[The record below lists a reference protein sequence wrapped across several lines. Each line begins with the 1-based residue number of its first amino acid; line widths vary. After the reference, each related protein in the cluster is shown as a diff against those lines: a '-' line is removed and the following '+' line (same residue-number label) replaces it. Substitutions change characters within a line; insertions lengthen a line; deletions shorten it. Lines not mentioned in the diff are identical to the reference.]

1 MADNVAARGSSPY
14 PSDMSRRSM
23 QTPHSAGRG
32 AGHRAGVQAGH
43 RPFRA
48 AAPVAPRLAIL
59 AALAGTAAAIF
70 PQASR
75 AEARDGRAGPKA
87 AHATTAL
94 PIPSD
99 TVLRITFLDVGQGD
113 AVLLQAPEGE
123 TALVDAGPGDVVP
136 LLREIGVERIDLLVA
151 THPHAD
157 HIGGM
162 AGVIQSMP
170 VRFYMDNGQ
179 AHTTATYARLM
190 AALDSRPGIT
200 YLEAVPRTIS
210 LGSAEIEVLPLL
222 PRGTTDHNNRSVAL
236 VVRFGDF
243 RALLSGDSEVR
254 QLTHLVGQGA
264 VPAVTLLK
272 APHHGSDNG
281 FTWAFLEAARPEV
294 VVISV
299 GRNGYG
305 HPRPAALRAFAG
317 MGATVLRTDLE
328 GHVAILGRNNGGYS
342 VARGEQV
349 ASGRGSGW
357 GRAQAG
363 DAPGAVVEDAVVGAG
378 AAAAGSASA
387 VGRWLR
393 LSVHADAPGND
404 NRNPNGE
411 YAVLDN
417 RQASDLAIGG
427 WMLCDAAN
435 HCFRFPPGAVLRA
448 GGRVVVHTGS
458 GRSDGERYY
467 MGRGRAVWNND
478 GDTAT
483 LTDEAGA
490 TVLVFRY

>member
-1 MADNVAARGSSPY
+1 M
-14 PSDMSRRSM
+14 
-23 QTPHSAGRG
+23 AGREG
-32 AGHRAGVQAGH
+32 
-43 RPFRA
+43 PEA
-48 AAPVAPRLAIL
+48 ADAT
-59 AALAGTAAAIF
+59 AAL
-70 PQASR
+70 P
-75 AEARDGRAGPKA
+75 
-87 AHATTAL
+87 L
-94 PIPSD
+94 PSD
-99 TVLRITFLDVGQGD
+99 TVLRVTFLDVGQGD
-113 AVLLQAPEGE
+113 AVLLQAPEGQ
-123 TALVDAGPGDVVP
+123 TALVDAGRGNVVP
-136 LLREIGVERIDLLVA
+136 LLREMGVEEIDLLVA

-162 AGVIQSMP
+162 AGVIQAMP

-179 AHTTATYARLM
+179 THTTATYARLM
-190 AALDSRPGIT
+190 AALDARPGIT

-243 RALLSGDSEVR
+243 RAWLSGDSEVR
-254 QLTHLVGQGA
+254 QLTHLVGQGV
-264 VPAVTLLK
+264 VPALTLLK

-281 FTWAFLEAARPEV
+281 FTWRFLEAARPEV
-294 VVISV
+294 VVVSV

-317 MGATVLRTDLE
+317 VGATVLRTDQE
-328 GHVAILGRNNGGYS
+328 GHVAILGRQDGAYS

-349 ASGRGSGW
+349 ASGRGPGG
-357 GRAQAG
+357 GRARVG
-363 DAPGAVVEDAVVGAG
+363 DAAGAVVEDAVVGAG
-378 AAAAGSASA
+378 AAAVAGSASA
-387 VGRWLR
+387 PGRGLR

-411 YAVLDN
+411 YAVLEN
-417 RQASDLAIGG
+417 PQGSDLAIGG

-435 HCFRFPPGAVLRA
+435 HCFRFPPGAVVAA

-458 GRSDGERYY
+458 GRSGGTRYF
-467 MGRGRAVWNND
+467 MGRGRAVWNNN

-483 LTDEAGA
+483 LTDATGS

>member
-1 MADNVAARGSSPY
+1 
-14 PSDMSRRSM
+14 M
-23 QTPHSAGRG
+23 QTPGRIG
-32 AGHRAGVQAGH
+32 REGRRVPVAAAAAVILGLLAAAATAALSQAPRAGLQAGNTAG
-43 RPFRA
+43 P
-48 AAPVAPRLAIL
+48 AAP
-59 AALAGTAAAIF
+59 
-70 PQASR
+70 
-75 AEARDGRAGPKA
+75 
-87 AHATTAL
+87 ATDAL
-94 PIPSD
+94 PLPSD
-99 TVLRITFLDVGQGD
+99 TVLRVTFLDVGQGD
-113 AVLLQAPEGE
+113 AVLLRAPEGQ
-123 TALVDAGPGDVVP
+123 TALVDAGRDDIVP
-136 LLREIGVERIDLLVA
+136 LLREMGVERIDLLVA

-162 AGVIQSMP
+162 AGVIRSMP

-179 AHTTATYARLM
+179 AHTTATYRRLM
-190 AALDSRPGIT
+190 TALDERPEIT

-222 PRGTTDHNNRSVAL
+222 PPATTDHNNRSVAL
-236 VVRFGDF
+236 IVSFGDF

-254 QLTHLVGQGA
+254 QLTHLVGQGV

-281 FTWAFLEAARPEV
+281 VTGGFLAAARPEV

-317 MGATVLRTDLE
+317 VGAAVLRTDLE
-328 GHVAILGRNNGGYS
+328 GHVAILGLRDGGYG

-349 ASGRGSGW
+349 ASAGGLGGGRTG
-357 GRAQAG
+357 AAG
-363 DAPGAVVEDAVVGAG
+363 GAGGASDAAGGAAEDAVIGAG
-378 AAAAGSASA
+378 TAAAGSAA
-387 VGRWLR
+387 TGGPGLR
-393 LSVHADAPGND
+393 LRVHADAPGDD

-411 YAVLDN
+411 YVVLENTRGVDSSI
-417 RQASDLAIGG
+417 AG
-427 WMLCDAAN
+427 WTICDAAS
-435 HCFRFPPGAVLRA
+435 HCFRFPPGAVVAA
-448 GGRVVVHTGS
+448 GGEVVVYTGA
-458 GRSDGERYY
+458 GKSDGGRYF

-483 LTDEAGA
+483 LRDRDGT

>member
-1 MADNVAARGSSPY
+1 
-14 PSDMSRRSM
+14 M
-23 QTPHSAGRG
+23 QTADRAGRSTGG
-32 AGHRAGVQAGH
+32 AVARTGHRRFRTVPLVAGGA
-43 RPFRA
+43 
-48 AAPVAPRLAIL
+48 AIL
-59 AALAGTAAAIF
+59 AVLAAAATGTFSQAHRADALAGSEVPRAARSTAA
-70 PQASR
+70 
-75 AEARDGRAGPKA
+75 
-87 AHATTAL
+87 L
-94 PIPSD
+94 PLPSD
-99 TVLRITFLDVGQGD
+99 TVLRVTFLDVGQGD
-113 AVLLQAPEGE
+113 AVLLQAPEGQ
-123 TALVDAGPGDVVP
+123 TALVDAGRSNVVP
-136 LLREIGVERIDLLVA
+136 LLREMGVERIDLLVA

-162 AGVIQSMP
+162 AGVIQAMP

-179 AHTTATYARLM
+179 THSTDTYERLM
-190 AALDSRPGIT
+190 AALDARPEIT
-200 YLEAVPRTIS
+200 YLEAEPRTIS

-236 VVRFGDF
+236 VVRFGEF

-264 VPAVTLLK
+264 VPALTLLK

-281 FTWAFLEAARPEV
+281 FTRAFLEAARPEV

-317 MGATVLRTDLE
+317 VGATVLRTDLE
-328 GHVAILGRNNGGYS
+328 GHVAILGRPDGGYS
-342 VARGEQV
+342 VARGAQV
-349 ASGRGSGW
+349 ASARGSG
-357 GRAQAG
+357 AAG
-363 DAPGAVVEDAVVGAG
+363 VVVEDAVVGAG
-378 AAAAGSASA
+378 AAAVATGSAS
-387 VGRWLR
+387 VMGRELR

-411 YAVLDN
+411 YAVLENPGDT
-417 RQASDLAIGG
+417 DLSIGG
-427 WMLCDAAN
+427 WTLCDAAN
-435 HCFRFPPGAVLRA
+435 HCFRFPRGAVLAA

-458 GRSDGERYY
+458 GRNDGERYY
-467 MGRGRAVWNND
+467 MGRGRAVWNNS

-483 LTDEAGA
+483 LTDGAGA

>member
-1 MADNVAARGSSPY
+1 
-14 PSDMSRRSM
+14 M
-23 QTPHSAGRG
+23 QTPEWAGRRAGRRAVAG
-32 AGHRAGVQAGH
+32 AGHRTFRTVALVAGGVAILVVLAV
-43 RPFRA
+43 A
-48 AAPVAPRLAIL
+48 AAANFSQAPRAV
-59 AALAGTAAAIF
+59 ALAGGEGPEASDATA
-70 PQASR
+70 
-75 AEARDGRAGPKA
+75 
-87 AHATTAL
+87 AL

-99 TVLRITFLDVGQGD
+99 TVLRVTFLDVGQGD
-113 AVLLQAPEGE
+113 AVLLQAPEGR
-123 TALVDAGPGDVVP
+123 TALVDAGRGDVVP
-136 LLREIGVERIDLLVA
+136 LLREMGVERIDLLVA

-162 AGVIQSMP
+162 AGVIQAMP
-170 VRFYMDNGQ
+170 VRFFMDNGQ

-190 AALDSRPGIT
+190 AALDARPQIT

-210 LGSAEIEVLPLL
+210 LGGAEIEVLPLL
-222 PRGTTDHNNRSVAL
+222 PRGTADHNNRSVAL

-254 QLTHLVGQGA
+254 QLAHLVGQGA

-281 FTWAFLEAARPEV
+281 ITWAFLEAARPEV

-317 MGATVLRTDLE
+317 IGARVLRTDQE
-328 GHVAILGRNNGGYS
+328 GHVAILGRRNGGYS
-342 VARGEQV
+342 VARGAQV

-363 DAPGAVVEDAVVGAG
+363 GAPGTVVEDAVVGAG
-378 AAAAGSASA
+378 AGAAGSASA
-387 VGRWLR
+387 IGRGLR

-417 RQASDLAIGG
+417 RQGGDLAIGG

-435 HCFRFPPGAVLRA
+435 HCFRFPRGAVLRA

-458 GRSDGERYY
+458 GRSDAERYY
-467 MGRGRAVWNND
+467 MGRGRAVWNNN

>member
-1 MADNVAARGSSPY
+1 
-14 PSDMSRRSM
+14 M
-23 QTPHSAGRG
+23 QAPEWTGR
-32 AGHRAGVQAGH
+32 RAGQRAVAGTG
-43 RPFRA
+43 RRTFRT
-48 AAPVAPRLAIL
+48 VALVASRVAIL
-59 AALAGTAAAIF
+59 AVLAGTAAANF
-70 PQASR
+70 SQAPR
-75 AEARDGRAGPKA
+75 AEARAGREGPGA
-87 AHATTAL
+87 AHANAAL
-94 PIPSD
+94 PLPSD
-99 TVLRITFLDVGQGD
+99 TVLRVTFLDVGQGD
-113 AVLLQAPEGE
+113 AVLLQAPEGR

-136 LLREIGVERIDLLVA
+136 LLRELGVERIDLLVA

-162 AGVIQSMP
+162 AGVIHAMP
-170 VRFYMDNGQ
+170 VRFFMDNGQ

-190 AALDSRPGIT
+190 AALDARPGIT

-210 LGSAEIEVLPLL
+210 LGGAEIEVLPLL
-222 PRGTTDHNNRSVAL
+222 PRGTADHNNRSVAL

-254 QLTHLVGQGA
+254 QLAHLVGQGA

-281 FTWAFLEAARPEV
+281 ITWAFLEAARPEV

-317 MGATVLRTDLE
+317 IGARVLRTDQE
-328 GHVAILGRNNGGYS
+328 GHVTILGRRNGGYS
-342 VARGEQV
+342 VARRAQV

-363 DAPGAVVEDAVVGAG
+363 DAPGTVVEDAVVGAG
-378 AAAAGSASA
+378 AGAAGSASA
-387 VGRWLR
+387 IGRGLR

-417 RQASDLAIGG
+417 RQGGDLAIGG

-435 HCFRFPPGAVLRA
+435 HCFRFPRGTVLRA